1 MTPARALAIAAL
13 LLASVWMHAARAQAG
28 PPMIT
33 NDPDTPGA
41 GVWEINTA
49 ATGGRTR
56 DAWDFAAPDVD
67 VNLGVGD
74 RVQLSVHGAWQHV
87 RADGA
92 PWSSGWG
99 DVELGARWRFLDDET
114 DGVSMAV
121 QPLWIKNWSSSA
133 RRRGLA
139 SEHAEYVLPVQI
151 AHDLGTVAGGMEI
164 ARHFVASEPDAWQI
178 GAYVERDCFK
188 ASECLGEIVT
198 EHTNGESTRTTLNF
212 GGRVPLTT
220 TLKLLAS
227 IGSELSGED
236 RQQLVFYLGVQ
247 YVQ

>member
-1 MTPARALAIAAL
+1 MSLPRLAFIAAL
-13 LLASVWMHAARAQAG
+13 ICASCWMQRAHAQAG

-49 ATGGRTR
+49 ATGGRSR
-56 DAWDFAAPDVD
+56 EAWDFAAPDVD

-74 RVQLSVHGAWQHV
+74 RVQLSAHGAWQHM

-99 DVELGARWRFLDDET
+99 DIELGARWRFLDDET

-151 AHDLGTVAGGMEI
+151 AHDFGTWAGDVEI
-164 ARHFVASEPDAWQI
+164 ARHFVASEADAWQV
-178 GAYVERDCFK
+178 GALVERACFRS
-188 ASECLGEIVT
+188 SECLAEIVT
-198 EHTNGESTRTTLNF
+198 EHTNGESTRTTLNI
-212 GGRVPLTT
+212 GGRVPLTR
-220 TLKLLAS
+220 TLKLLGS
-227 IGSELSGED
+227 IGSELSGDD

-247 YVQ
+247 YVR

>member
-1 MTPARALAIAAL
+1 
-13 LLASVWMHAARAQAG
+13 
-28 PPMIT
+28 
-33 NDPDTPGA
+33 
-41 GVWEINTA
+41 
-49 ATGGRTR
+49 
-56 DAWDFAAPDVD
+56 
-67 VNLGVGD
+67 
-74 RVQLSVHGAWQHV
+74 VQLSVHGAWQHV

-139 SEHAEYVLPVQI
+139 SEHAEYVLPVQV
-151 AHDLGTVAGGMEI
+151 AHDFGTVAGGMEI

-188 ASECLGEIVT
+188 ASECLGEIAT

-212 GGRVPLTT
+212 GGRVPLTRDAET
-220 TLKLLAS
+220 AR
-227 IGSELSGED
+227 ID
-236 RQQLVFYLGVQ
+236 RQRAVRRGSPAARVLPRRAVRAVMHLQNLTSLPSSLPPRTMRARPHPA
-247 YVQ
+247 